1 MSIFTDMIKW
11 GAGRLKATLDTGSTS
26 RQNPRLTISDV
37 IDIDKEKYGTYFADW
52 TLIATT
58 TVKIGGQFK
67 ISVSVSPVSGSTSVK
82 ALCIEIRNNSGT
94 VVDSAEVAWDGSSS
108 HYVDGAYFTVNPT
121 PFTKYYVYVK
131 SKEVGRN
138 TYPTSVGIGSAI
150 NLSDIFVEMEGASD
164 E

>member
-11 GAGRLKATLDTGSTS
+11 GAGRLKATLGDSSTS
-26 RQNPRLTISDV
+26 SQAPKLSIEDV
-37 IDIDKEKYGTYFADW
+37 IDIDRAKYGTYFADW

-67 ISVSVSPVSGSTSVK
+67 ISVKVRPETGSTSVA

-94 VVDSAEVAWDGSSS
+94 VVDSAEVTWDGNAS

-121 PFTKYYVYVK
+121 PFTKYYIYVK
-131 SKEVGRN
+131 SKGVGRR
-138 TYPTSVGIGSAI
+138 TYPTSVMIYSYL
-150 NLSDIFVEMEGASD
+150 NLSDIFVEMEGARD

>member
-11 GAGRLKATLDTGSTS
+11 GAGRLKATPSTS
-26 RQNPRLTISDV
+26 GVSAQNPILNISDGIV
-37 IDIDKEKYGTYFADW
+37 IDKEKYGTYFSDW

-58 TVKIGGQFK
+58 TVKIGGQFSINVK
-67 ISVSVSPVSGSTSVK
+67 VHPETGSTSIK
-82 ALCIEIRNNSGT
+82 ALCIEIRNNSGM
-94 VVDSAEVAWDGSSS
+94 VVDSAEVTWDGSSS
-108 HYVDGAYFTVNPT
+108 HYVEGAYFTVNPT

-131 SKEVGRN
+131 SKEAGRN
-138 TYPTSVGIGSAI
+138 TYPTSVSINSTI

>member
-11 GAGRLKATLDTGSTS
+11 GAGRLKATLDTANPSP
-26 RQNPRLTISDV
+26 QNPILNISDV
-37 IDIDKEKYGTYFADW
+37 VDIDKEKYGTYFADW

-67 ISVSVSPVSGSTSVK
+67 INIQVSPVSGSKSIK

-94 VVDSAEVAWDGSSS
+94 VVDSTEVTWDGSSS
-108 HYVDGAYFTVNPT
+108 HYVTGAYFTVNPT
-121 PFTKYYVYVK
+121 PFTKYYIYVK

-138 TYPTSVGIGSAI
+138 TYPTRVGITSAI

>member
-11 GAGRLKATLDTGSTS
+11 GAGRLKATLDTGGTS
-26 RQNPRLTISDV
+26 SQMPKLSISDG
-37 IDIDKEKYGTYFADW
+37 IAIDKAKYGTYFADW

-67 ISVSVSPVSGSTSVK
+67 ISVKVSPVSGSTSVK
-82 ALCIEIRNNSGT
+82 ALCVEIRNNSGT
-94 VVDSAEVAWDGSSS
+94 VVDSTEVAWDGSSS

-121 PFTKYYVYVK
+121 PFTKYYIYVK

-138 TYPTSVGIGSAI
+138 TYPTSVSINSTI
-150 NLSDIFVEMEGASD
+150 NLSDIFVEMEGVGD